1 MRRTPQVRGGQRKG
15 RTMQILLWIGR
26 VSGAVGV
33 LLTVASVAAR
43 LAGKYQLGSFQSL
56 TLLDAGTAAMVMACL
71 AYIAAMA
78 EHRR

>member
-1 MRRTPQVRGGQRKG
+1 
-15 RTMQILLWIGR
+15 MQILLWIGR
-26 VSGAVGV
+26 LSGAVGV

-43 LAGKYQLGSFQSL
+43 LTGRYQLGTFQSL
-56 TLLDAGTAAMVMACL
+56 TLLDAGTAGMVMACL